1 MSSTPE
7 MTDFED
13 AEARIKAA
21 YARRKN
27 DPSVGKRS
35 SWFTK
40 GNLFVQQERERKM
53 LDLLARE
60 NASDLRHAKI
70 LEVGCGTGDLLREF
84 TKWGARPEN
93 ITGID
98 LFADDVAEAKGLCAP
113 ALRVEIGSGAALPF
127 PDGHFD
133 IVLQSTVFTSVL
145 DAGLRRKIATEMLRV
160 VRREGLILWYDF
172 RVNNPFNKDVAGV
185 KAREIRELFPQCK
198 IDLHRITM
206 APPLL
211 RALAPVSWMACYML
225 SKIPFLCSHY
235 LGSIRKR

>member
-1 MSSTPE
+1 

-145 DAGLRRKIATEMLRV
+145 DAGLIRK
-160 VRREGLILWYDF
+160 
-172 RVNNPFNKDVAGV
+172 
-185 KAREIRELFPQCK
+185 LFPQCK